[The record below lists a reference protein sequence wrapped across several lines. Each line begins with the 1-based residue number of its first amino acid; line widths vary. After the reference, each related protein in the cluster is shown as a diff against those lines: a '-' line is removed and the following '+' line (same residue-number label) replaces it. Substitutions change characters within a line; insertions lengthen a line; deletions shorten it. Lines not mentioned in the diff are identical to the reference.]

1 MCFALIRKKAE
12 PRFTARLWQI
22 PIIYSSLILRIIM
35 FSIFLSYINFFLSFR
50 LIVIFNIQVF
60 VLIKDYCTFT
70 IMYIIYICYL
80 LLCEAR
86 LNIL

>member
-1 MCFALIRKKAE
+1 
-12 PRFTARLWQI
+12 
-22 PIIYSSLILRIIM
+22 M
-35 FSIFLSYINFFLSFR
+35 FSIFLSYINFLLSFR

-60 VLIKDYCTFT
+60 VLIKDYYTFT